1 MFPDEHE
8 DDSIDDY
15 LYEEDYST
23 SSDET
28 TPYTISPDRSVDTP
42 PYLIRTSSGIGI
54 PPSPHVPGLISDI
67 SSGSGFST
75 PTDCTFVDQSLC
87 QTPIKV
93 PNRIKR
99 TPKISKRKQRE
110 GKRCRR
116 LYDTTVQPQAKNCN
130 GGSSN
135 CKVDFRQLYEAAIR
149 VGFAKYAN
157 YKSKRPGSKNQSKK
171 RTSVNK
177 SKKCDNMKVY
187 ESDQGRYER
196 LCRVP
201 LNCVNCQQVRYVLHN
216 STKEPK
222 KTLTTMIYT
231 KRGAEQAV
239 LSHLPYRAKTDE
251 TLSETLFNETKD
263 NELGFLINT
272 AQVLQCTWLDDNYEV
287 CEAALTELL
296 EKIDQ
301 AENTMDMILDDFD
314 IMSMEDGAV
323 VLEKKHEAVQHVME
337 LLLQMVENAM

>member
-1 MFPDEHE
+1 MFPDELE

-28 TPYTISPDRSVDTP
+28 TPYTISPERSVDTP
-42 PYLIRTSSGIGI
+42 PCLMRTSSGIGI

-93 PNRIKR
+93 PNRIKG

-110 GKRCRR
+110 EKRCRR

-135 CKVDFRQLYEAAIR
+135 CKVDFTQIYEAAIR
-149 VGFAKYAN
+149 VGFAKYPN
-157 YKSKRPGSKNQSKK
+157 NKRK
-171 RTSVNK
+171 
-177 SKKCDNMKVY
+177 
-187 ESDQGRYER
+187 SDQGRYER

-216 STKEPK
+216 WTKEPK
-222 KTLTTMIYT
+222 KTLTRMIYNE
-231 KRGAEQAV
+231 RGAEQAI

-301 AENTMDMILDDFD
+301 AENTVDMVLGDFD
-314 IMSMEDGAV
+314 IMSMEGGAI
-323 VLEKKHEAVQHVME
+323 VLEKKHEAVQDVME